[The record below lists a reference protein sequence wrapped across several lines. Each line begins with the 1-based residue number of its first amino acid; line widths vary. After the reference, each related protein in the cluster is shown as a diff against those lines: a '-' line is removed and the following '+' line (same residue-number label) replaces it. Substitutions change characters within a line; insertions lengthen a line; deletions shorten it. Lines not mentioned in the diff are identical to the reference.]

1 MSSPGCSLHLPP
13 APQSASTPAS
23 CTYLDIVT
31 ACGLRRHPLAIVHLR
46 HAIRLHAYIET
57 EGDIDAVDFRSPLIP
72 PRAKSALLL
81 RLGLV
86 LSVSGWVRRIHP
98 LPLVQSMDDGFVLSI
113 RTEIDAGHS
122 ACRSLYVVFPSL
134 SCSTIADYTK
144 SSCRPSRLYAVVLS
158 ANLATGQ
165 RPVSITGRS
174 LSPSGLPKNSIH
186 SS

>member
-1 MSSPGCSLHLPP
+1 MNVKSRLLTAP
-13 APQSASTPAS
+13 ATCPSIRKHASFM
-23 CTYLDIVT
+23 YLGTVT
-31 ACGLRRHPLAIVHLR
+31 ARGLRRHPLAIVHLW
-46 HAIRLHAYIET
+46 HAIQLHAYIET
-57 EGDIDAVDFRSPLIP
+57 EEDIDAVDFRSPLIP

-98 LPLVQSMDDGFVLSI
+98 LPLVQSLDDGFLLSI

-144 SSCRPSRLYAVVLS
+144 SSCR
-158 ANLATGQ
+158 NCD
-165 RPVSITGRS
+165 
-174 LSPSGLPKNSIH
+174 
-186 SS
+186 